1 MPIEIEEVKTRK
13 QLRQY
18 IRLPWEIYKN
28 DSGWLPPVR
37 LDEWIFHNPKKNK
50 SFTYCDTIRC
60 LAIDNQK
67 VVGRI
72 MGIIHHRYNEIHQLK
87 TARFFQLECYNN
99 PQICHALLQFIEN
112 WARGKGMDKITG
124 PYGFSDKDPQ
134 GLQIEGFEHPKVL
147 VTPVNAEYLVRLVEN
162 EGYTKEIDCVSYFI
176 EIPENIPTI
185 YERICQ
191 RTLKT
196 HHIKLVEPR
205 YKIGLYRWIKPVLRL
220 VNESY
225 QKIYGFVPFEEYE
238 MNDFANRYLPILDP
252 DFIKII
258 VDGNQQV
265 VGFILAI
272 RDISKG
278 LKKCK
283 GFVLPFGI
291 FSILYHQKRSRQLT
305 LLLGAIKESYRGNGL
320 DSLMAVKILQEA
332 KQKGLKTIDSHLILE
347 NNHKMRM
354 EIEKAGGQVYKRFRV
369 YQKALI

>member
-1 MPIEIEEVKTRK
+1 MAIEIEEVKTRK

-18 IRLPWEIYKN
+18 ILLPWEIYKN
-28 DSGWLPPVR
+28 DSGWLPPVH
-37 LDEWIFHNPKKNK
+37 LDEWVFHNPKKNK

-87 TARFFQLECYNN
+87 TARFFQLECYDN
-99 PQICHALLQFIEN
+99 PQICHALLQYIEN
-112 WARGKGMDKITG
+112 WAIGKGMDKITG

-162 EGYTKEIDCVSYFI
+162 EGYTKEIDCVSYYI
-176 EIPENIPTI
+176 EIPENIPAI

-196 HHIKLVEPR
+196 HHIKLIEPR

-258 VDGNQQV
+258 VDSNKQV
-265 VGFILAI
+265 IGFILAI
-272 RDISKG
+272 RDISIG

-291 FSILYHQKRSRQLT
+291 FRILYHQKRSRQLT